1 MAIKPWTTVS
11 SRPVYANKWMSLRE
25 DIAAMPDGRT
35 TIYGVVTFGHCVGV
49 VPLTADGGVILVRQY
64 RYVFGEDQ
72 RWEIP
77 TGGVKADEAWDA
89 AAQRELMEEA
99 GVRAGRLTLL
109 SDYYTSKSVCY
120 EIAHIYLG
128 ENLTEGSLPPD
139 ETEFFEVRRFP
150 LAEALQMVL
159 TSDIRDGM
167 SVVGI
172 LLAARQ
178 RGL

>member
-128 ENLTEGSLPPD
+128 EDLTEGSLPPD

>member
-49 VPLTADGGVILVRQY
+49 VPLTADGDVIMVRQY

-77 TGGVKADEAWDA
+77 TGGVKAGEAWDT

-128 ENLTEGSLPPD
+128 EDLIEDSLPPD

-150 LAEALQMVL
+150 LAQALQMVL
-159 TSDIRDGM
+159 TSDIRDSM

>member
-49 VPLTADGGVILVRQY
+49 VPLTADRGVILVRQY

-128 ENLTEGSLPPD
+128 EDLTEGSLPPD